1 MNDIIVYTQN
11 DCPPCQ
17 IIKMFLKEFGFSYTE
32 KNITLDGK
40 SKEELTQVYNSFST
54 PTIVIGEEV
63 IIGFDLERLK
73 KVLDIRE

>member
-32 KNITLDGK
+32 KNISINDK
-40 SKEELTQVYNSFST
+40 SKQELTQTYNSYST
-54 PTIVIGEEV
+54 PTIVIGQEV
-63 IIGFDLERLK
+63 ITGFDLERLK
-73 KVLDIRE
+73 KVLDIQE

>member
-17 IIKMFLKEFGFSYTE
+17 IIKMFLKEFGFTFTE
-32 KNITLDGK
+32 KNINLDDH
-40 SKEELTQVYNSFST
+40 SRQELTQIYNSYST

-63 IIGFDLERLK
+63 ITGFDLEKLK
-73 KVLDIRE
+73 KVLDIKE

>member
-17 IIKMFLKEFGFSYTE
+17 IIKMFLREFGFTFTE
-32 KNITLDGK
+32 RNINEDEK
-40 SKEELTQVYNSFST
+40 SRQELTEIYNSYST

-63 IIGFDLERLK
+63 ITGFDLERLK
-73 KVLDIRE
+73 QVLDIKE

>member
-17 IIKMFLKEFGFSYTE
+17 IIKMFLNEFGFSYTE
-32 KNITLDGK
+32 KNIIDDENSMK
-40 SKEELTQVYNSFST
+40 ELTEIYNSFST

-63 IIGFDLERLK
+63 ITGFDLERLK
-73 KVLDIRE
+73 KGFGY

>member
-11 DCPPCQ
+11 DCPPCK
-17 IIKMFLKEFGFSYTE
+17 IVKMFLSEFGFSYKE
-32 KNITLDGK
+32 KNINENEQ
-40 SKEELTQVYNSFST
+40 SRQELSEIYNSFST

-63 IIGFDLERLK
+63 ITGFDLERLK